1 MVRKNRLA
9 FTIIAIFLISGCATT
24 ASECDPAVRMNTV
37 TTASCILGGH
47 YQARQLSKEAEL
59 REQTIISDSLR
70 QIYALLE
77 AEQRSVASSL
87 VTTQNQY
94 KQLNT
99 TLNNLIAQ
107 INENSEGNLA
117 LQQKIDDLKKKQ
129 SYVNSS
135 TSNAQKQ
142 LALDS
147 LYSEVE
153 SLRNE
158 LGYN

>member
-1 MVRKNRLA
+1 MVRKNGL
-9 FTIIAIFLISGCATT
+9 ILIASAILFSGCATT
-24 ASECDPAVRMNTV
+24 ASDCDPAVRQNTV
-37 TTASCILGGH
+37 TTASCILGG
-47 YQARQLSKEAEL
+47 YYETRQLSKEAEL
-59 REQTIISDSLR
+59 KEQTIISESLR

-77 AEQRSVASSL
+77 AEQSGVARDL
-87 VTTQNQY
+87 ATTRNQY

-99 TLNNLIAQ
+99 TLNRLIAQ
-107 INENSEGNLA
+107 ISENSQENQV
-117 LQQKIDDLKKKQ
+117 LQQKIEDLKDKQ

-142 LALDS
+142 VALDS

-153 SLRNE
+153 RLKNE

>member
-1 MVRKNRLA
+1 M
-9 FTIIAIFLISGCATT
+9 
-24 ASECDPAVRMNTV
+24 
-37 TTASCILGGH
+37 
-47 YQARQLSKEAEL
+47 
-59 REQTIISDSLR
+59 R

-77 AEQRSVASSL
+77 AEQSGVARDL
-87 VTTQNQY
+87 ATTRNQY

-99 TLNNLIAQ
+99 TLNRLIAQ
-107 INENSEGNLA
+107 ISENSQENQV
-117 LQQKIDDLKKKQ
+117 LQQKIEDLKDKQ

-142 LALDS
+142 VALDS

-153 SLRNE
+153 RLKNE